1 MDFVLTA
8 QINEASSDVVICP
21 EDHRSIRITDKLNYG
36 KFLQSSAKTTPNP
49 QKWRFYKVFLRT
61 HFKRSLVIFIKFADT
76 Y

>member
-8 QINEASSDVVICP
+8 EINEASSDVVICP
-21 EDHRSIRITDKLNYG
+21 EDHRSIKITDKLNYG

-49 QKWRFYKVFLRT
+49 PKMKILQSFFF
-61 HFKRSLVIFIKFADT
+61 FKNTLQAKFGNL